1 MMKMKSKETLIDEI
15 QTKMLYL
22 LKRSS
27 ISDLETTL
35 KEINKSID
43 KVKHI
48 EKIVERW
55 KNED

>member
-1 MMKMKSKETLIDEI
+1 MKSKETLIDEI

-48 EKIVERW
+48 EEMVERW